1 MTDAN
6 NKEETFESY
15 INKIIENPNLQKE
28 FLMSCVKELK
38 QLHDKEIKNI
48 NYNNRNIINKIRER
62 DKEIEKLTDILNKR
76 REYIGNSAAEF
87 IKMEFDIQEK
97 DKQISELK
105 DLLSKKYGIMAKDKG
120 VEGLLNQITELQVEL
135 QKHNDQYNKEI
146 QGLKAEIE
154 HEKETSCLAI
164 MQVEED
170 KKKLKNKISLN
181 KLEIERLNATL
192 TLLRTDNEKLKKDL
206 EEYY

>member
-1 MTDAN
+1 MI
-6 NKEETFESY
+6 KEKGITATAKDIKNFNTGVDKKETFETYVKNIKNYSD
-15 INKIIENPNLQKE
+15 IDFKKII
-28 FLMSCVKELK
+28 
-38 QLHDKEIKNI
+38 QLHKEKIKYITEI
-48 NYNNRNIINKIRER
+48 NDTNVNNFHR
-62 DKEIEKLTDILNKR
+62 D
-76 REYIGNSAAEF
+76 
-87 IKMEFDIQEK
+87 MEEK